1 MSGGYFSYHQHY
13 IDEIA
18 DEIEEVIRKEDSPR
32 PEITKKLCVNVL
44 EKIDETSYRMS
55 YLNFDT
61 YEEALDFFKSR
72 NYEIHET
79 DTELNKRKF
88 IAVSSEKTYEIHEFI
103 YQKYLDKNGK
113 QIYYYNYSKETLN
126 EFKKA
131 IKILRIASVYA
142 QRIDW
147 LLSDDDGE
155 EEFHQRLKEDLK
167 NYKNETK

>member
-1 MSGGYFSYHQHY
+1 MCKC
-13 IDEIA
+13 
-18 DEIEEVIRKEDSPR
+18 IR
-32 PEITKKLCVNVL
+32 
-44 EKIDETSYRMS
+44 KIDETTYRIS
-55 YLNFDT
+55 YLHFDT

-88 IAVSSEKTYEIHEFI
+88 IAVSSKKTYEIHEFI
-103 YQKYLDKNGK
+103 YQKYLDKNGE
-113 QIYYYNYSKETLN
+113 QIYYYDYSKKTLN

-131 IKILRIASVYA
+131 VKILRTAAVYA

-155 EEFHQRLKEDLK
+155 ETFHKRLKEDLK
-167 NYKNETK
+167 KLQNGTE